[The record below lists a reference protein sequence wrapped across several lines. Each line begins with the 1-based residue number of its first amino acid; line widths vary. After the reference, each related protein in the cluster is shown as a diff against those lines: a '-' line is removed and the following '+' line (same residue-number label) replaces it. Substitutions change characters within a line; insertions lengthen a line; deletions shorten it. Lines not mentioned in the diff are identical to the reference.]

1 VNRRL
6 HLPERYELAGTLRP
20 LVLPGHDPT
29 ARIGSTEAWWATR
42 TPDGPGTLHLR
53 RDGTSLVAR
62 AYGPGA
68 GWLLERAAAVAGLH
82 DDLAGFAALA
92 EGHPLVR
99 RLARTLAGLRLTAT
113 GRLFHHLLPMVLS
126 QKVTGLEA
134 HRSYTR
140 ILRRFGSPAP
150 GPRDDLRLPPE
161 PELIAATPYYAFHPM
176 GVERKRAETLRRVAA
191 RAAWLEAGTGVAEA
205 TARLM
210 SLPGIGPWTTAE
222 VVRVAFGDPDAV
234 TVGDYHLPN
243 IVAYALAGEARATD
257 ARMLELLA
265 PFAGHRARVCT
276 LLTAAGLSAPRFGP
290 RAPVRSFAH
299 F

>member
-1 VNRRL
+1 
-6 HLPERYELAGTLRP
+6 
-20 LVLPGHDPT
+20 
-29 ARIGSTEAWWATR
+29 
-42 TPDGPGTLHLR
+42 
-53 RDGTSLVAR
+53 
-62 AYGPGA
+62 
-68 GWLLERAAAVAGLH
+68 
-82 DDLAGFAALA
+82 
-92 EGHPLVR
+92 
-99 RLARTLAGLRLTAT
+99 
-113 GRLFHHLLPMVLS
+113 MVLS

-191 RAAWLEAGTGVAEA
+191 RAAWLEAGAGVAEA

-276 LLTAAGLSAPRFGP
+276 LLTAARLSAPRFGP
-290 RAPVRSFAH
+290 RAPVRSFAR